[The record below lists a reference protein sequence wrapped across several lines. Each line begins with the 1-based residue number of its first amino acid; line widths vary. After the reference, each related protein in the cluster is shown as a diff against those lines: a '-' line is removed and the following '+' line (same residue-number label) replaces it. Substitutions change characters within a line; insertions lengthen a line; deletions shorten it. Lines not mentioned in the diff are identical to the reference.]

1 MALGF
6 LEKNML
12 QVNYIINQLQRSFDN
27 AAGIPEVSILM
38 YDPKT
43 AIYGIFEQGK
53 PESEPIGAVWFDSV
67 IPFFRNATLNAVI
80 FDPQNLAKRKL
91 SLLFDRIKHGVCIV
105 KRLFFHSFSTFVLW
119 PAVNEA
125 SETTFK
131 ELGFKKVGTK
141 EKYIF
146 ANGQYR
152 DLALYY
158 RLAAEV

>member
-6 LEKNML
+6 LEKSML

-38 YDPKT
+38 YNPKT
-43 AIYGIFEQGK
+43 RIYGIFKQGK

-80 FDPQNLAKRKL
+80 FDPRNSAKHKL
-91 SLLFDRIKHGVCIV
+91 SILFNRIKLGIV
-105 KRLFFHSFSTFVLW
+105 KRFFSHSFSCFVLW
-119 PAVNEA
+119 PAES
-125 SETTFK
+125 SETTLR
-131 ELGFKKVGTK
+131 ELGFKKVGLK

-158 RLAAEV
+158 RLAVEG

>member
-6 LEKNML
+6 LEKSML

-43 AIYGIFEQGK
+43 AIYGIFKQGK

-80 FDPQNLAKRKL
+80 FDPQNSAKHKL
-91 SLLFDRIKHGVCIV
+91 SLLFDRIKLCIV
-105 KRLFFHSFSTFVLW
+105 KRFFSYSFSCFVLW
-119 PAVNEA
+119 PNET
-125 SETTFK
+125 SEAILGK
-131 ELGFKKVGTK
+131 LGFKKVGIK
-141 EKYIF
+141 EKYVF
-146 ANGQYR
+146 ADGQYR
-152 DLALYY
+152 DVALYY
-158 RLAAEV
+158 RLATEV